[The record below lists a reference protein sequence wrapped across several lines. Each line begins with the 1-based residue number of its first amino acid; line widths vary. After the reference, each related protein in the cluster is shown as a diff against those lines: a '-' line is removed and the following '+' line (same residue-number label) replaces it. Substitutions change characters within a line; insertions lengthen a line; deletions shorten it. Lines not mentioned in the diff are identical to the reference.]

1 MKEIELKCACGRTPA
16 KRKLPNGKWQV
27 RCQCGKKTW
36 PHGRKGEAT
45 KEWNAKYA
53 PKGGAAK
60 AAKKAPAKPAPK
72 PAPKAEKKPCKPAAH
87 SADTRGLEMAEMLAI
102 LRTAAVRFV
111 EAIDTLGTW
120 AVSAFDVR
128 AEDVMAKMAGGEARP
143 SAKVMTVEVSPETAK
158 RLLKGLQK
166 LAGGNR

>member
-1 MKEIELKCACGRTPA
+1 MREQELKCACGGTPA

-27 RCQCGKKTW
+27 RCKCGKKTW
-36 PHGRKGEAT
+36 PRARKGDAT
-45 KEWNAKYA
+45 REWNAKYA

-60 AAKKAPAKPAPK
+60 AAQKAPAKPAPK

-87 SADTRGLEMAEMLAI
+87 SADTRGLEMAEMLAM

-111 EAIDTLGTW
+111 EAIDTLGKWT
-120 AVSAFDVR
+120 VSAFDVR
-128 AEDVMAKMAGGEARP
+128 AEDILGRFADGEARP

-158 RLLKGLQK
+158 RLLKGLQMM
-166 LAGGNR
+166 AGGNR